1 MTHVLFL
8 YCYMSKFKHI
18 QVCYILIARKL
29 FVIECLVKPVGLG
42 VSRQLTITAC
52 EELELLA
59 EREEDCSTDKL
70 TLIRICMEGQEGLIR
85 GYCQHDYRPVTE
97 YIQFF
102 PRSLRMLEF
111 RTKATVLLHRF

>member
-1 MTHVLFL
+1 MT
-8 YCYMSKFKHI
+8 
-18 QVCYILIARKL
+18 
-29 FVIECLVKPVGLG
+29 ECSVKPVGLG
-42 VSRQLTITAC
+42 GLSRQLTITAC

-59 EREEDCSTDKL
+59 EREEDCCTDKL

-85 GYCQHDYRPVTE
+85 GYCQHDYRPITE

-111 RTKATVLLHRF
+111 RTKAKVLLHRF